1 MKFPDNKKDDTNG
14 NLIRRQYRKKRCIP
28 DMVLLEMGIKY
39 HKDGP
44 FLGQEL
50 LNWLVSNW
58 PKYYSEPSDSDR
70 RNFQRYID
78 NYRNGRY
85 KNTRPAYVAL
95 KIITRAKAA
104 LANKYKPCFF
114 CQFCIDEECPVCSK

>member
-50 LNWLVSNW
+50 LNWLVTNW

-78 NYRNGRY
+78 NYRNELMNVG
-85 KNTRPAYVAL
+85 KQQQDF
-95 KIITRAKAA
+95 I
-104 LANKYKPCFF
+104 
-114 CQFCIDEECPVCSK
+114 Q